1 VDVADARLPHGILA
15 HIGDYES
22 GNEYHNLIQNKDYT
36 AARLWLIINKYPVHK
51 DDIQWKRGEP
61 LFPGIHDS
69 PLADSNIIIDRDGQ
83 LVEGHSS
90 WSKEPT
96 QEECQPPDSPLSDV
110 DFAIE
115 FNRSFP

>member
-61 LFPGIHDS
+61 LF
-69 PLADSNIIIDRDGQ
+69 
-83 LVEGHSS
+83 LVFMIVLLLIPTSS
-90 WSKEPT
+90 STEM
-96 QEECQPPDSPLSDV
+96 D
-110 DFAIE
+110 
-115 FNRSFP
+115 N